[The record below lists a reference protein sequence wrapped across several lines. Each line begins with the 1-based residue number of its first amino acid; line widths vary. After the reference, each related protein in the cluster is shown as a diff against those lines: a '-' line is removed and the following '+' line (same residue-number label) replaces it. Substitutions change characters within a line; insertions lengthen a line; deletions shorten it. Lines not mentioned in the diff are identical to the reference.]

1 MDKMLECAN
10 DSLETLTLDEANLLL
25 GVSIFI
31 SILLWLMVLED
42 VEVLEIKGNNVFA
55 NSLLGATI

>member
-1 MDKMLECAN
+1 MLECAN

-25 GVSIFI
+25 GMSISI
-31 SILLWLMVLED
+31 SILLWLIVLKD
-42 VEVLEIKGNNVFA
+42 VEVLELKKNNIFA